1 MLNQATVLSDS
12 ERIQHDDMPWFSMT
26 KHVYMSTIEAV
37 FTTAVE
43 GLVVAGK
50 LALGFLAFGLITWA
64 GFKLSSSGARA

>member
-1 MLNQATVLSDS
+1 
-12 ERIQHDDMPWFSMT
+12 
-26 KHVYMSTIEAV
+26 MSTLEAG

-64 GFKLSSSGARA
+64 GFKFSSSGARA